1 MRNDEKALIYDEC
14 IRESDNL
21 QRVNSRLKSDF
32 VGNIPPH
39 IQEQIDNNDNRLQF
53 LVKRLESLFS

>member
-1 MRNDEKALIYDEC
+1 MMNVL
-14 IRESDNL
+14 ESDNL

-53 LVKRLESLFS
+53 

>member
-1 MRNDEKALIYDEC
+1 MMNVL
-14 IRESDNL
+14 ESDNL